1 MNPTLYFLHYNNA
14 FNRLVKKEDTLE
26 DYQPYV
32 LGYLQNVI
40 NWNPNDGV
48 STKQIINW
56 SNDIPDY
63 MIVVDE
69 NGDIDSRWFVIEATR
84 TRAMQL
90 ELTLQRDLAVDYY
103 DSIMNSTCFIEK
115 GYVNNSDPLIFN
127 NENMGF
133 NQIKQSL
140 TLLSNNLKTPWI
152 VLYLSRYHTSDNGNT
167 YEYNTFTGEFID
179 EADQNNA
186 DYELDSLEDYKYY
199 YYSQD
204 AVKAGTG
211 KQYQYAQDNDI
222 IFHSY
227 VQKQS
232 SSGSGYLWSH
242 NDIKND
248 GVKTSYGGS
257 SSSVTYPIWTGNG
270 WTPVGT
276 MTLEESI
283 AAWNRLMTYYRQG
296 DTVDSHGL
304 PINSYSGLGSQ
315 AGATTLTQESGKT
328 IKVGNKVYRIVVNT
342 QSEYESWHSK
352 TVGTATALGTNIVK
366 ECFTNFGVDTS
377 GRTLNLGIEWDYY
390 SYWTTIEFED
400 TGIASNG
407 ISYNFTYKGAVTTD
421 SVYEIIATPYNDVS
435 FVSDGAPFQHSGRIA
450 LQWFQDIINRYNAAG
465 WAYDIQLVPY
475 LHQQY
480 DTTNITNLDKIY
492 CYSGE
497 LPDRINHAVGFRLP
511 SASFT
516 LDYDLTLPS
525 LNSNNKISNETQLY
539 RLVSPNGVGEY
550 EFSPSKNGGFTG
562 FEVDCT
568 LIPFNPY
575 IKVNPRFG
583 WLYGTDLN
591 EFRGLILGGDYS
603 LPILNNSWSTYQL
616 NNKFYQQ
623 IFDRNIA
630 SEEFNN
636 KWALVGD
643 IVGASSGALG
653 GAAAGAAAGSMV
665 APGPGTIA
673 GAIGGFALSGAG
685 GVADIFI
692 NKAIREQEI
701 SRKKDVFGME
711 LGTIKARAQSLTRGN
726 IYNINNK
733 YFPYIEYYTC
743 TDKELEALENKIKY
757 TGMTIGVIGK
767 IEDYIDYSSEW
778 SYIQAQLIHID
789 INDDTNTAEAINQLL
804 KGGIRI
810 A

>member
-1 MNPTLYFLHYNNA
+1 MNLYFLNYNNYY
-14 FNRLVKKEDTLE
+14 NRIVKRENTLA
-26 DYQPYV
+26 DYLEYQVGEPV
-32 LGYLQNVI
+32 QGVI
-40 NWNPNDGV
+40 NWNPRDGV
-48 STKQIINW
+48 STEQVLNSW
-56 SNDIPDY
+56 GYDTPDY
-63 MIVVDE
+63 MLAVNE
-69 NGDIDSRWFVIEATR
+69 EGEIDSRWFVIESEYLR
-84 TRAMQL
+84 NSQYRIQ
-90 ELTLQRDLAVDYY
+90 LQRDLAVDYY

-140 TLLSNNLKTPWI
+140 TLLSNNLNTPWI
-152 VLYLSRYHTSDNGNT
+152 VLYLSRYHTDENTNG
-167 YEYNTFTGEFID
+167 YAYNTFTGEFID
-179 EADQNNA
+179 EADQNTT

-199 YYSQD
+199 YYSQK
-204 AVKAGTG
+204 AVEAGTG

-227 VQKQS
+227 VQKQR

-276 MTLEESI
+276 MTLEQST

-342 QSEYESWHSK
+342 QSEYESWNSK

-366 ECFTNFGVDTS
+366 ECFTNFGVNTS
-377 GRTLNLGIEWDYY
+377 GRTLNIGIEWGYY
-390 SYWTTIEFED
+390 SYWTTIEFQE
-400 TGIASNG
+400 TQLASNG
-407 ISYNFTYKGAVTTD
+407 ISYNIAYTGAVTTD
-421 SVYEIIATPYNDVS
+421 SVYEIIATPYNDVL

-475 LHQQY
+475 LPQQY

-525 LNSNNKISNETQLY
+525 INSNNKISNETQLY

-591 EFRGLILGGDYS
+591 DFRGLILGGDFS

-616 NNKFYQQ
+616 NNKYAQQ
-623 IFDRNIA
+623 IFDRNIE
-630 SEEFNN
+630 SQEYNN
-636 KWALVGD
+636 KWALASD
-643 IVGASSGALG
+643 IVGAASGALG
-653 GAAAGAAAGSMV
+653 GAAAGAAAGSMIM
-665 APGPGTIA
+665 PGPGTVVGA
-673 GAIGGFALSGAG
+673 AIGGLASAAG
-685 GVADIFI
+685 GVMDVVSG
-692 NKAIREQEI
+692 NAIRNQEL
-701 SRKKDVFGME
+701 SRQKDVFGME

-767 IEDYIDYSSEW
+767 IEDYIDYSAEW

-789 INDDTNTAEAINQLL
+789 INDDTHTAEAINQLL

>member
-1 MNPTLYFLHYNNA
+1 MNPTLYFLHYNNYY
-14 FNRLVKKEDTLE
+14 NRLVKKENTLQ

-32 LGYLQNVI
+32 IGYLQNVL

-48 STKQIINW
+48 STKHIINW

-69 NGDIDSRWFVIEATR
+69 NGDINSRWFVIEATR

-90 ELTLQRDLAVDYY
+90 DLTLQRDLAVDYY
-103 DSIMNSTCFIEK
+103 DSLMNSTCFIEK
-115 GYVNNSDPLIFN
+115 GYVNNSNPLIFN

-133 NQIKQSL
+133 NQIKQSI
-140 TLLSNNLKTPWI
+140 TLLSNNLNTPWI
-152 VLYLSRYHTSDNGNT
+152 VLYLSRYHTSDDGKT

-179 EADQNNA
+179 EVDQTTA
-186 DYELDSLEDYKYY
+186 DYELDSLSDYKYY
-199 YYSQD
+199 YYSQP
-204 AVKAGTG
+204 AVDAGTG
-211 KQYQYAQDNDI
+211 KQYQYVPDNDI
-222 IFHSY
+222 VFHSY
-227 VQKQS
+227 VQKYNKVAAAIQ
-232 SSGSGYLWSH
+232 YSH
-242 NDIKND
+242 NDIKSD
-248 GVKTSYGGS
+248 GVDTSYGGTS
-257 SSSVTYPIWTGNG
+257 YSTTYPAWTGDG
-270 WTPVGT
+270 WAPVGT
-276 MTLEESI
+276 MTLEEST

-304 PINSYSGLGSQ
+304 LINSYSGLGSQ

-328 IKVGNKVYRIVVNT
+328 IKVGDKVYRIVVNT
-342 QSEYESWHSK
+342 QSEYELYNSK
-352 TVGTATALGTNIVK
+352 TVGTSTALGTNIIK

-377 GRTLNLGIEWDYY
+377 GRTLNIGIEWGYY
-390 SYWTTIEFED
+390 SYWTTIEFQE
-400 TGIASNG
+400 TQLASNG
-407 ISYNFTYKGAVTTD
+407 IQYNIAYNGAVTTD

-475 LHQQY
+475 LPQQY

-492 CYSGE
+492 CYSG
-497 LPDRINHAVGFRLP
+497 DISNRINYAVGFRLS

-525 LNSNNKISNETQLY
+525 INSNNKISNETQLY

-583 WLYGTDLN
+583 WLYGTDFN
-591 EFRGLILGGDYS
+591 DFRGLILGGDFS

-623 IFDRNIA
+623 IFDRSIE
-630 SEEFNN
+630 SQEYNN
-636 KWALVGD
+636 KWALASDV
-643 IVGASSGALG
+643 VGAVSGTAA
-653 GAAAGAAAGSMV
+653 GAAAGAAAGTMIM
-665 APGPGTIA
+665 PGVGT
-673 GAIGGFALSGAG
+673 AIGAVAG
-685 GVADIFI
+685 GLASAAGGAMDVISGT
-692 NKAIREQEI
+692 AIRNQEL
-701 SRKKDVFGME
+701 SRQKDIFGME

-726 IYNINNK
+726 IYNVNNK

-743 TDKELEALENKIKY
+743 TDQELEALENKLKY

-767 IEDYIDYSSEW
+767 IEDYIDYSAEW
-778 SYIQAQLIHID
+778 SYIQGTLIHIE
-789 INDDTNTAEAINQLL
+789 INDDTHTAQAINQLL

>member
-1 MNPTLYFLHYNNA
+1 MILYFLNYNNA
-14 FNRLVKKEDTLE
+14 FNRLVKREDTLS
-26 DYQPYV
+26 DY
-32 LGYLQNVI
+32 LDYLVGEPVQGVI
-40 NWNPNDGV
+40 NWNPRDGV
-48 STKQIINW
+48 NTEQILNSW
-56 SNDIPDY
+56 TYDTPDY
-63 MIVVDE
+63 LVVTDNENTIV
-69 NGDIDSRWFVIEATR
+69 SRWFVIEAEYLR
-84 TRAMQL
+84 NSQYRVQ
-90 ELTLQRDLAVDYY
+90 LQRDLAVDYY

-140 TLLSNNLKTPWI
+140 TLLSNNLNTPWI
-152 VLYLSRYHTSDNGNT
+152 VLYLSRYHTSDDGKT

-179 EADQNNA
+179 EADQNTA

-242 NDIKND
+242 NDIKNN

-276 MTLEESI
+276 MPLEQST
-283 AAWNRLMTYYRQG
+283 AAWDRLMTYYRHG

-366 ECFTNFGVDTS
+366 ECFTNFGIDTS
-377 GRTLNLGIEWDYY
+377 GRTLNIGIEWDYY

-400 TGIASNG
+400 TGAASDG
-407 ISYNFTYKGAVTTD
+407 ISYNFTYNGAVTTD

-475 LHQQY
+475 LSQQY

-525 LNSNNKISNETQLY
+525 INNNNKISNETQLY

-591 EFRGLILGGDYS
+591 DFRGLILGGDFS
-603 LPILNNSWSTYQL
+603 LPILNNQWSTYSL
-616 NNKFYQQ
+616 NNKFAQQ
-623 IFDRNIA
+623 IFDRNIE
-630 SEEFNN
+630 SQEFNN
-636 KWALVGD
+636 KWALASD
-643 IVGASSGALG
+643 IVGAVSGAG
-653 GAAAGAAAGSMV
+653 AGAAAGAAVGSMIM
-665 APGPGTIA
+665 PGPGTIA
-673 GAIGGFALSGAG
+673 GAAIGGLASAAG
-685 GVADIFI
+685 GVMDVVAG
-692 NKAIREQEI
+692 NAIRNQEL
-701 SRKKDVFGME
+701 SRQKDVFGME
-711 LGTIKARAQSLTRGN
+711 LGTIKARAQSLTRGA

-733 YFPYIEYYTC
+733 FFPYIEYYTC
-743 TDKELEALENKIKY
+743 TDKELEALENKLKY

-767 IEDYIDYSSEW
+767 IEDYIDYSAEW

-789 INDDTNTAEAINQLL
+789 INDDTHTAEAINQLL

>member
-1 MNPTLYFLHYNNA
+1 MILYFLNYNNA
-14 FNRLVKKEDTLE
+14 FNRLVKREDTLS
-26 DYQPYV
+26 DY
-32 LGYLQNVI
+32 LDYLVGEPVQGVI
-40 NWNPNDGV
+40 NWNPRDGV
-48 STKQIINW
+48 NTEQILNSW
-56 SNDIPDY
+56 TYDTPDY
-63 MIVVDE
+63 LVVTDNENTIV
-69 NGDIDSRWFVIEATR
+69 SRWFVIEAEYLR
-84 TRAMQL
+84 NSQYRVQ
-90 ELTLQRDLAVDYY
+90 LQRDLAVDYY

-140 TLLSNNLKTPWI
+140 TLLSNNLNTPWI
-152 VLYLSRYHTSDNGNT
+152 VLYLSRYHTSDDGKT

-179 EADQNNA
+179 EADQSTA

-242 NDIKND
+242 NDIKNN

-276 MTLEESI
+276 MTLEQST

-366 ECFTNFGVDTS
+366 ECFTNFGVSTS

-400 TGIASNG
+400 TGAASDG
-407 ISYNFTYKGAVTTD
+407 ISYNFTYNGAVTTD

-516 LDYDLTLPS
+516 LDYDLTLS
-525 LNSNNKISNETQLY
+525 SINSNNKISNETQLY

-562 FEVDCT
+562 FEIDCT

-591 EFRGLILGGDYS
+591 DFRGLILGGDFS
-603 LPILNNSWSTYQL
+603 LPILNNQWSTYSL
-616 NNKFYQQ
+616 NNKFAQQ
-623 IFDRNIA
+623 IFDRNIE
-630 SEEFNN
+630 SQEFNN
-636 KWALVGD
+636 KWALASD
-643 IVGASSGALG
+643 IVGAVSGAG
-653 GAAAGAAAGSMV
+653 AGAAAGAAVGSMIM
-665 APGPGTIA
+665 PGPGTIA
-673 GAIGGFALSGAG
+673 GAAIGGLASAVGGAMDV
-685 GVADIFI
+685 VAG
-692 NKAIREQEI
+692 NAIRNQEL
-701 SRKKDVFGME
+701 SRQKDVFGME
-711 LGTIKARAQSLTRGN
+711 LGTIKARAQSLTRGA

-733 YFPYIEYYTC
+733 FFPYIEYYTC
-743 TDKELEALENKIKY
+743 TDKELEALENKLKY

-767 IEDYIDYSSEW
+767 IEDYIDYSAEW

-789 INDDTNTAEAINQLL
+789 INDDTHTAEAINQLL

>member
-1 MNPTLYFLHYNNA
+1 MILYFLNYNNA
-14 FNRLVKKEDTLE
+14 YNRLVKREDTLS
-26 DYQPYV
+26 DY
-32 LGYLQNVI
+32 LDYLVGEPVQGVI
-40 NWNPNDGV
+40 NWNPRDGV
-48 STKQIINW
+48 NTEQILNSW
-56 SNDIPDY
+56 TYDTPDY
-63 MIVVDE
+63 LVVTDNENTIV
-69 NGDIDSRWFVIEATR
+69 SRWFVIEAEYLR
-84 TRAMQL
+84 NSQYRVQ
-90 ELTLQRDLAVDYY
+90 LQRDLAVDYY

-140 TLLSNNLKTPWI
+140 TLLSNNLNTPWI
-152 VLYLSRYHTSDNGNT
+152 VLYLSRYHSSDDGKT

-211 KQYQYAQDNDI
+211 KQYQYARDNDI

-242 NDIKND
+242 NDIKNN

-276 MTLEESI
+276 MTLEQST

-366 ECFTNFGVDTS
+366 ECFTNFGVSTS

-400 TGIASNG
+400 TGAASNG
-407 ISYNFTYKGAVTTD
+407 ISYNITYNGAVTTD

-475 LHQQY
+475 LPQQY

-525 LNSNNKISNETQLY
+525 INSNNKISNETQLY

-591 EFRGLILGGDYS
+591 DFRGLILGGDFS

-616 NNKFYQQ
+616 NNKYYQQ
-623 IFDRNIA
+623 IFDRNIE
-630 SEEFNN
+630 SQEFNN
-636 KWALVGD
+636 KWALASD
-643 IVGASSGALG
+643 IVGAVSGAG
-653 GAAAGAAAGSMV
+653 AGAAAGAAVGSMIM
-665 APGPGTIA
+665 PGPGTIA
-673 GAIGGFALSGAG
+673 GAAIGGLASAAG
-685 GVADIFI
+685 GVMDVVSG
-692 NKAIREQEI
+692 NAIRNQEL
-701 SRKKDVFGME
+701 SRQKDVFGME

-733 YFPYIEYYTC
+733 FFPYIEYYTC

-767 IEDYIDYSSEW
+767 IEDYIDYSAEW

-789 INDDTNTAEAINQLL
+789 INDDTHTAEAINQLL